1 MSMNNESVWDFV
13 EFVERAKKDPNLLE
27 DVNLPSEFVKLV
39 KPLIQTDNAKGKD
52 INDLE
57 TEISDLYKEVNE
69 FKPGSLDDD
78 RDAQQQYLKLK
89 AALIGKLVDLKER
102 TWNLRTLKNFQDRV
116 LLAIDKVMSAEQRT
130 EFMKILGEQ

>member
-1 MSMNNESVWDFV
+1 MKNESVWDFV

-39 KPLIQTDNAKGKD
+39 KPLIQTDNAKSKD

-57 TEISDLYKEVNE
+57 TEISELYKEVND
-69 FKPGSLDDD
+69 FKPGTLDDD

-102 TWNLRTLKNFQDRV
+102 TWNLRTLKNFQDKV
-116 LLAIDKVMSAEQRT
+116 LLAIDKVMTAEQRT
-130 EFMKILGEQ
+130 EFMKTLGEQ

>member
-1 MSMNNESVWDFV
+1 MNNESVWDFV

-52 INDLE
+52 INNLE

>member
-1 MSMNNESVWDFV
+1 MNNESVWDFV

>member
-1 MSMNNESVWDFV
+1 MNKETLWDFV

-27 DVNLPSEFVKLV
+27 DISLPPEFVKLV
-39 KPLIQTDNAKGKD
+39 RPIIYVDQAKAKD

-57 TEISDLYKEVNE
+57 TEITELYKEVND
-69 FKPGSLDDD
+69 FKPSTLDED

-89 AALIGKLVDLKER
+89 ASLVGKLVDLKER

-116 LLAIDKVMSAEQRT
+116 LLAVDKVMTAEQRT

>member
-1 MSMNNESVWDFV
+1 
-13 EFVERAKKDPNLLE
+13 
-27 DVNLPSEFVKLV
+27 LV